1 MKALIFYSILCI
13 TSLWM
18 ADAVTANNTWER
30 IDDGLFIREFDPP
43 ADPERDVRKIT
54 VVKVDPSLYSF
65 KLLSI
70 SEYGT
75 EALTVKEWAK
85 RHNLVLAVNAGMYQA
100 DGATSVGFMKNFKHV
115 NNPKIAKT
123 YKAFF
128 AFNPVVSYVPSV
140 LFVDLECQ
148 NFAELKDKYNSFIQ
162 NIRMISCQQKNV
174 WLQQAGAWSMVVL
187 GMDKGGNVLFIFT
200 RTPYTVHDFIDILL
214 KLPISITNAMYLEGG
229 KPASLYLS
237 VKGTEIERTGDGV
250 QSWPV
255 PNIIGIVK
263 KSGEMD
269 KVGVKGK

>member
-1 MKALIFYSILCI
+1 MKTLIFYIILCI
-13 TSLWM
+13 LSLCM
-18 ADAVTANNTWER
+18 ADAVNANNTWER
-30 IDDGLFIREFDPP
+30 LDDGLFMREFAPP
-43 ADPERDVRKIT
+43 ADPERDVQKIT
-54 VVKVDPSLYSF
+54 VVKVDPTLYSF
-65 KLLSI
+65 KLLSS

-85 RHNLVLAVNAGMYQA
+85 QHKLILAVNAGMYQA
-100 DGATSVGFMKNFKHV
+100 DGVTSVGFMKNFKHV
-115 NNPKIAKT
+115 NNPKPAKT

-128 AFNPVVSYVPSV
+128 AFNPAVSYVPSV
-140 LFVDLECQ
+140 LFIDLECH
-148 NFAELKDKYNSFIQ
+148 NFPELKDKYNSFIQ

-174 WLQQAGAWSMVVL
+174 WSQQAGAWSMVVL

-237 VKGTEIERTGDGV
+237 VKDVEIERTGDGV

-263 KSGEMD
+263 KSSEIN
-269 KVGVKGK
+269 KVGAKEK